1 MSRLPVCPAL
11 SIQRGMTLIELMISM
26 LLGLIVVGGVLGIF
40 VANSETSRRTADL
53 SRIQENA
60 RVSVQFMGRSMR
72 EAGGN
77 PCGLPAGAGLILH
90 TTQAPTSNW
99 WSGGDDFTSAFI
111 GFAEGNSFP
120 ANGAV
125 TMVADSDALITVSG
139 NTFVKA
145 VIDDD
150 PTTQTM
156 LVPSKEGFADGDILF
171 ACSTD
176 KGRGVVFGTGGITA
190 SGANWSVAR
199 ATPFEGA
206 EVKSMPSTAL
216 GRINAEGWFV
226 GENAWGGTSLFRA
239 FNGDN
244 GQPEEIAQD
253 VSAMRITY
261 LLPNANQYVAANQIS
276 NADWPNVIAA
286 YIELTITRSAG
297 NQTNIERSVGLTVNL
312 RNRSGWSSSSDPN
325 EADPP

>member
-1 MSRLPVCPAL
+1 MSRLPMSPAL

-40 VANSETSRRTADL
+40 VANSETSRRTSDL

-60 RVSVQFMGRSMR
+60 RVSVQFMSRSMR

-77 PCGLPAGAGLILH
+77 PCGLPAGTGLILH
-90 TTQAPTSNW
+90 TTQAPISNW
-99 WSGGDDFTSAFI
+99 WSGGDDFTASFI
-111 GFAEGNSFP
+111 GFAGGNDFP
-120 ANGAV
+120 ANGSV
-125 TMVADSDALITVSG
+125 TMVAGSDALITVSG

-145 VIDDD
+145 VIDDNHA
-150 PTTQTM
+150 TQTM
-156 LVPSKEGFADGDILF
+156 LVPSKEGFASGDILF

-176 KGRGVVFGTGGITA
+176 KGRGVVFGTGGITE
-190 SGANWSVAR
+190 SGANLSVAR
-199 ATPFEGA
+199 TTPFVGVVENMR
-206 EVKSMPSTAL
+206 VTAL

-226 GENAWGGTSLFRA
+226 GENAWGSTSLFRA

-244 GQPEEIAQD
+244 GQPEEIAPD

-297 NQTNIERSVGLTVNL
+297 NQPDIKRTVGLTVNL
-312 RNRSGWSSSSDPN
+312 RNRSGYSSGSDPN
-325 EADPP
+325 GGDPP